1 MKRVLIPYFSA
12 GYGHHSFGCS
22 IKHFLMQGDID
33 TEVRMFDP
41 GADLAKQKLNDIYVD
56 SWKSFLKMPKKV
68 SQILFD
74 IDNAVPEISSFINK
88 QYLRPAVPA
97 AANFLTGYNPDLIM
111 STHWGCTHLFNLAR
125 QETRRNIPL
134 FYVYTELG
142 GAKKLMNCGAD
153 LYFSLSDEAS
163 RSLMSIGIEK
173 ERIRTINLVVQPD
186 LLASLIDK
194 EKARQQLH
202 IDRKRLTVLYSNG
215 GEGIGPA
222 REFITQFSENVDHGQ
237 LLILTGK
244 NEKMFQA
251 IRSNYNNNKIIPF
264 GFMDSISPLFSA
276 ADIVAGKCGTSFTM
290 EAIKLGRPMVVTNL
304 GAPNEAENL
313 NYLLEHRFGWFT
325 PKPTQFARL
334 INEIIAGNAEYNTVT
349 DALQHVPDGNGAEEI
364 AAECISVLK
373 KGEPI
378 AGTQ

>member
-22 IKHFLMQGDID
+22 IEHFLKKGDLD
-33 TEVRMFDP
+33 VEVRMFDP

-56 SWKSFLKMPKKV
+56 SWKSFLKMPKKI

-88 QYLRPAVPA
+88 QYLKPAVPA

-125 QETRRNIPL
+125 QEIKRNIPL

-153 LYFSLSDEAS
+153 LYFSLSEEATQ
-163 RSLMSIGIEK
+163 SLIGLGIER

-186 LLASLIDK
+186 LFSSMIKK
-194 EKARQQLH
+194 EEARQELA
-202 IDRKRLTVLYSNG
+202 IDANKLTVLYSNG

-222 REFITQFSENVDHGQ
+222 REFIAQFNDNVDNGQ

-251 IRSNYNNNKIIPF
+251 IRGNFNNTKIIPF

-276 ADIVAGKCGTSFTM
+276 ADIVSGKCGTSFTM

-313 NYLLEHRFGWFT
+313 NYLLEHRFGWYT
-325 PKPTQFARL
+325 PKPSQFSRL
-334 INEIIAGNAEYNTVT
+334 INEIIAGNAEFNTVT
-349 DALQHVPDGNGAEEI
+349 DALQDVPQGNGAQEI
-364 AAECISVLK
+364 AAECITALK
-373 KGEPI
+373 RG
-378 AGTQ
+378 